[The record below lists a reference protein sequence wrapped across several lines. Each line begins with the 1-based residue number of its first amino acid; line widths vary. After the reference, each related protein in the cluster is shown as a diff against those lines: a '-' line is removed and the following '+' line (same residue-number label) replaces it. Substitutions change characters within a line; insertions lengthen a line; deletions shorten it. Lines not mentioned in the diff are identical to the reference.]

1 MVMTAS
7 LSLIYGLGGAKDIFY
22 SSLGEEFCDYI
33 DSWGGTIGL
42 DETAY
47 ALRSNKTTLLSNTS
61 SDLAGWL
68 NVYSSVTRAFF

>member
-22 SSLGEEFCDYI
+22 SSLGEEFCYYI

-47 ALRSNKTTLLSNTS
+47 ALGS
-61 SDLAGWL
+61 
-68 NVYSSVTRAFF
+68 Y